1 MPTALELLLT
11 RRSVPPAGLGDP
23 GPDDKALRDILTI
36 ATRVPDH
43 GKLAP
48 WRLIL
53 FRGAAREEFGTVLA
67 DAFRATNPEASEQQ
81 IAFEKGRFA
90 RAPLVVAVVSAPR
103 PHQKIPEWEQRL
115 SAANVCFN
123 MLHAATALGFGAAW
137 ITEWCAYDER
147 VRGVLKLKPDE
158 RIAGFVYIGTA
169 KMRPPERERPAL
181 NEVVFEWKRPD
192 I

>member
-11 RRSVPPAGLGDP
+11 RRSVPPAALGEP

-43 GKLAP
+43 GKLTP

-53 FRGAAREEFGTVLA
+53 IRGTAREDFGVLLA
-67 DAFRATNPEASEQQ
+67 DAFAAANPEASEQQ

-103 PHQKIPEWEQRL
+103 PHDKIPEWEQRL

-123 MLHAATALGFGAAW
+123 LLHAATALGFGAAW

-147 VRGVLKLKPDE
+147 VRGALKLAAEE

-169 KMRPPERERPAL
+169 TMRPPERQRPAL
-181 NEVVFEWKRPD
+181 NEVVFEWKRP
-192 I
+192 